1 MRPAVNNRRPHVLIA
16 GAGIGGLSAALALL
30 QRGFEVDVYEQ
41 APRLEEVGAGV
52 QLSPNGTHALQA
64 LGVLEALERLSCTA
78 EGKEVRHWKTGETW
92 KLFDLGLES
101 VERYGFP
108 YITIHRGD
116 LHQVLA
122 QAVLAAKPGAVH
134 LNHKC
139 IGVAPTADRVELRF
153 EAAAPVTAEIAVGAD
168 GVHSVVREKLFGAAR
183 PEFCGII
190 AWRGVVPM
198 ERVPQTISRTIG
210 TNWVGPGGHVVHY
223 PLRGGTLL
231 NVVALRENTDWS
243 VEGWNVPSTT
253 DEVLNDLRGWH
264 PDLHALF
271 RNVDVPYKWALALRP
286 IMDAWSKG
294 RCTLLGDACH
304 PMVPFLAQGA
314 AMALED
320 ALVLARA
327 IEKYPSD
334 HHIALARYETARRAR
349 ANKVVAGS
357 ADMIPRFHNS
367 AMLDAEAA
375 QAHVMREWQA
385 DRVKERYDWLFTYD
399 ATAVAV

>member
-1 MRPAVNNRRPHVLIA
+1 MNKVAIV
-16 GAGIGGLSAALALL
+16 GGGIGGRAAALALIR
-30 QRGFEVDVYEQ
+30 RGIDADVYEQ
-41 APRLEEVGAGV
+41 AGELRELGAGV
-52 QLSPNGTHALQA
+52 QISANGTRVLYA
-64 LGVLEALERLSCTA
+64 LGLKDALEKVQVLPAGKAIRLWNS
-78 EGKEVRHWKTGETW
+78 GQSW

-116 LHQVLA
+116 LHQAIA
-122 QAVLAAKPGAVH
+122 QALLKAKPGAIH
-134 LNHKC
+134 LNRKC
-139 IGVAPTADRVELRF
+139 VGLAQMADRVELRF
-153 EAAAPVTAEIAVGAD
+153 ASGAPVTVDIVIGAD
-168 GVHSVVREKLFGAAR
+168 GVHSVVREHLFGAAK

-243 VEGWNVPSTT
+243 VEGWNVPGTT

-264 PDLHALF
+264 PDLHELF

-314 AMALED
+314 VMALED

-334 HHIALARYETARRAR
+334 HHIALARYEAARRAR